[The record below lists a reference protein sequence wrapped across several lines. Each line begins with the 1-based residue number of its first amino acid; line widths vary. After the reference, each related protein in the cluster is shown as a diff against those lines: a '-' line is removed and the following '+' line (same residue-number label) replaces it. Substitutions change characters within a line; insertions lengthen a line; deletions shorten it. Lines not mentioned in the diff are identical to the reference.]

1 MVSSKRVLAVAL
13 TVCAFLAGVSLAPV
27 ARPATVAT
35 NHLSDGT
42 WTVQGRAIS
51 GLRCGDWLVR
61 LTNAQGRLSGV
72 VSLARSTVAL
82 QNLALSPDGSFSG
95 ATRAGVVGT
104 RHVRGYRVTGRFSG
118 DRVNLTLEDHICP
131 PRRGTALRQAARS

>member
-1 MVSSKRVLAVAL
+1 MSSKLLPAFVL
-13 TVCAFLAGVSLAPV
+13 TICAFLASVSMAAGAPPAAV
-27 ARPATVAT
+27 AA
-35 NHLSDGT
+35 NHLADGI
-42 WTVQGRAIS
+42 WTVEGRAIS
-51 GLRCGDWLVR
+51 GRRCGDWLVR

-72 VSLARSTVAL
+72 VSLARSTVPL

-95 ATRAGVVGT
+95 TTRAGVVGT

-131 PRRGTALRQAARS
+131 PRRGAALRQAARG